1 MRSGT
6 TGFVSTMAISQ
17 LPSRAPRL
25 GGLSGQPF
33 SIDPGRSGQH
43 SPGMTKL
50 FSTRT
55 VLAAACTAALGLAL
69 ITPRAPLAAAS
80 APAPQDCAPDNGGL
94 TLPPGFCATIFAD
107 HLGHARHLAVAADG
121 TVYVNTWYYP
131 DYFPDTSAPTGG
143 FLAALQDRDGDGV
156 ADRIERFGSTV
167 RRGGQGGTG
176 IALWNGAL
184 YAEEGDSILRYALTP
199 GAAVPSGAGET
210 VVSGLV
216 MKGDHP
222 MHPFVID
229 KAGLLLVNSGSASNT
244 CESPNRQPGA
254 KGEDPCTEQLTRGGI
269 WAYRADKL
277 AQVFSPAERWA
288 TGIRNTG
295 GMAFDS
301 AGRVFATQHGRDQ
314 LSQNWPALYSGEQG
328 AELPSEILFSPF
340 KGADF
345 GWPTCYYDGQRHVLA
360 PEYGGD
366 GGKTQGRCAGKTPI
380 IGAYP
385 AHWAPNDVAIYT
397 AKRFPA
403 TYAEG
408 AFIAF
413 HGSWNRAPAP
423 QDGYLVAFQPL
434 KDGKPSGTWIRFADG
449 FAGDYREPGRA
460 AHRPAG
466 LAVGPDGALYI
477 ADDVR
482 GTIWRVT
489 YNGAADA
496 PLTAAPRATV
506 KSALTTG
513 DPFSGKPP
521 LAPPGSNA
529 EEVALGQR
537 IYFGELKGGTCS
549 GCHGSDGRG
558 SSAGGGLIGPAYQWS
573 DGSLEGLAATI
584 RAGVTKPKKAS
595 GGMPALGGAPLDEAD
610 VRAVAAYVWTLGHR
624 PS

>member
-1 MRSGT
+1 MKK
-6 TGFVSTMAISQ
+6 
-17 LPSRAPRL
+17 
-25 GGLSGQPF
+25 
-33 SIDPGRSGQH
+33 SI
-43 SPGMTKL
+43 
-50 FSTRT
+50 
-55 VLAAACTAALGLAL
+55 LAAAAATTLGIAF
-69 ITPRAPLAAAS
+69 IAPRAPLAAAS
-80 APAPQDCAPDNGGL
+80 ETAPQDCAPDNGGL
-94 TLPPGFCATIFAD
+94 SLPPGFCATVFAD
-107 HLGHARHLAVAADG
+107 HLGHARHLTVAADG
-121 TVYVNTWYYP
+121 TVYVNTWNYP
-131 DYFPDTSAPTGG
+131 DYFPGAPVP
-143 FLAALQDRDGDGV
+143 AAGYIVALKDRDGDGV
-156 ADRIERFGSTV
+156 ADLTERFGSNP
-167 RRGGQGGTG
+167 RKGGQGGTG

-184 YAEEGDSILRYALTP
+184 YAEEGDSILRYPLTP
-199 GAAVPSGAGET
+199 GSAVPSGAGE
-210 VVSGLV
+210 VVLSGLV

-222 MHPFVID
+222 MHPFAIAKD
-229 KAGLLLVNSGSASNT
+229 GLLLVNSGSASNT

-254 KGEDPCTEQLTRGGI
+254 KGADPCIEQQTRGGI
-269 WAYRADKL
+269 WAYRADKTG
-277 AQVFSPAERWA
+277 QVFSPADRWA

-295 GMAFDS
+295 GIAFDS
-301 AGRVFATQHGRDQ
+301 TGRVFATQHGRDQ
-314 LSQNWPALYSGEQG
+314 LSQNWPALYNGEQG
-328 AELPSEILFSPF
+328 SELPSEILFSPF

-345 GWPTCYYDGQRHVLA
+345 GWPTCYYDGKRHVLA

-380 IGAYP
+380 VAAYP

-403 TYAEG
+403 AYAEG

-434 KDGKPSGTWIRFADG
+434 KNGKAAGDWIRFADG
-449 FAGDYREPGRA
+449 FAGEYREPGRA

-489 YNGAADA
+489 YHGAGDA
-496 PLTAAPRATV
+496 ALTAAPRAAV

-521 LAPPGSNA
+521 VAPPGSNA
-529 EEVALGQR
+529 DEVALGQR

-558 SSAGGGLIGPAYQWS
+558 SSAGGSLTSPVYQWS
-573 DGSLEGLAATI
+573 DGSLEGLSATI
-584 RAGVTKPKKAS
+584 RVGVATPKKAS
-595 GGMPALGGAPLDEAD
+595 GGMPALGGAPLDEGD
-610 VRAVAAYVWTLGHR
+610 IRAVAAYVWTLGHR
-624 PS
+624 PG